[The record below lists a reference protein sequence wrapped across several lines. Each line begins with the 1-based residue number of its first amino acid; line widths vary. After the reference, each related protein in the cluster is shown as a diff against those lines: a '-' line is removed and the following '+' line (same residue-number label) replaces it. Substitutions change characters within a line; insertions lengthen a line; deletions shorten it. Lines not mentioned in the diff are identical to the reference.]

1 MAAPDPKAPA
11 GGRLFEVSNHHSVSC
26 GKPPFVDGDAPRK
39 HFSYFV
45 NEHGEQ
51 AVYCYDYETG
61 EATVGM
67 GDGGWETAY
76 PVVNGEVDGLLMTK
90 PELLWLRACWM
101 ATAEFVERGGSRE
114 KPEHAQ
120 S

>member
-1 MAAPDPKAPA
+1 MSGTDPKAPA
-11 GGRLFEVSNHHSVSC
+11 AGRLFEVSNHHSTSC
-26 GKPPFVDGDAPRK
+26 GKPPFIDGDAPGK

-61 EATVGM
+61 EATLWM
-67 GDGGWETAY
+67 GDGGWETAH

-101 ATAEFVERGGSRE
+101 ATGEFVERGRSRD
-114 KPEHAQ
+114 KPEPAQ
-120 S
+120 A